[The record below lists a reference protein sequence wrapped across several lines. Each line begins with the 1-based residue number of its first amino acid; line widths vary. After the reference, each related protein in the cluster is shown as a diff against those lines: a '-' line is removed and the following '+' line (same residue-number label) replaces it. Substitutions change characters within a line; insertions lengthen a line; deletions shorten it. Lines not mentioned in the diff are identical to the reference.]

1 MTHLKTAWIRRGVGI
16 PASDLTTITI
26 HLTRRE
32 DLLTITTIQED
43 PYYLSEPHV
52 VSRVWQWN
60 PRGTAAD
67 RPICN
72 TANEIPSLEDTGVVP
87 HYLPGQNPEEDYMP
101 QFNCRRSRHGYA
113 ETLFQYSRSS
123 RASTSCPRL
132 IARETGTLL
141 GARKQV
147 GGRRATDVQ

>member
-16 PASDLTTITI
+16 PASDLTTITM

-60 PRGTAAD
+60 PRGTEAD

-72 TANEIPSLEDTGVVP
+72 TANEIPSLEDTGAVP
-87 HYLPGQNPEEDYMP
+87 HYLPGQNPEEDSP
-101 QFNCRRSRHGYA
+101 PTASLGRPDTAAGGSKRR
-113 ETLFQYSRSS
+113 
-123 RASTSCPRL
+123 
-132 IARETGTLL
+132 
-141 GARKQV
+141 
-147 GGRRATDVQ
+147 GGRAARPT